1 VHLEG
6 GLWHQLDT
14 MPATAEVPKRL
25 LSNGAVAG
33 ILAAFAAGSYWWSM
47 SAVGQNDI
55 EKEVQREVERQQR
68 AAAEQRGA

>member
-1 VHLEG
+1 MH
-6 GLWHQLDT
+6 HMSQSCNRT
-14 MPATAEVPKRL
+14 MPDPLQVPRRY
-25 LSNGAVAG
+25 LSNGVVAG

-68 AAAEQRGA
+68 AAAEQRGS

>member
-1 VHLEG
+1 
-6 GLWHQLDT
+6 
-14 MPATAEVPKRL
+14 MPDPMQVPKRF
-25 LSNGAVAG
+25 LSNGMVAG

-68 AAAEQRGA
+68 MAAEQQGAS